1 MEIKKINWKSNN
13 QMLNTKKKYF
23 CETCDFNTSY
33 KTRFSEHLLTSK
45 HTDLIK
51 WKSNGNK
58 GNQKHQKNQ
67 IFICNNCD
75 KVYATSSGLWKHN
88 KKCSENK
95 EDSIQELKNEL
106 AEIKTLLQS
115 QNQLIVSNNLN
126 HNNNQLINPQQ
137 NQLQPATTSTHITG
151 NHNNIQNNI
160 FNTQV
165 FLENECKNAVNI
177 DDIIEKVI
185 IDVDKLDVFKE
196 KGTSI
201 GIANILNE
209 VLKGYNIY
217 ERPIHCSDLKRLSMH
232 VKDNDTWLSK
242 KQGEEKL
249 TKTIHYIQQSV
260 MKHVYDWEDFYK
272 NKMNPDNLDKAM
284 GILIK
289 RTTNLLTDDDNKKI
303 IRTIA
308 PNVKLDASNTNES
321 V

>member
-1 MEIKKINWKSNN
+1 MSENYKYVCSLCSYQTNHKTSYTHHILSLRHKKLLNPQYDGNTLKS
-13 QMLNTKKKYF
+13 TKNFFCKF
-23 CETCDFNTSY
+23 CE
-33 KTRFSEHLLTSK
+33 
-45 HTDLIK
+45 
-51 WKSNGNK
+51 K
-58 GNQKHQKNQ
+58 G
-67 IFICNNCD
+67 FID
-75 KVYATSSGLWKHN
+75 KSGLWRHN
-88 KKCSENK
+88 KKCIKTEN
-95 EDSIQELKNEL
+95 ESIQELKNEL
-106 AEIKTLLQS
+106 AEIKNILQTQS
-115 QNQLIVSNNLN
+115 QIILSNN
-126 HNNNQLINPQQ
+126 NNNQLINSQQ
-137 NQLQPATTSTHITG
+137 TTQLQPHSASTHITG

-209 VLKGYNIY
+209 ILKGYNIY

-232 VKDNDTWLSK
+232 VKDNDMWLSK

-249 TKTIHYIQQSV
+249 SKAIHYIQQSV

-272 NKMNPDNLDKAM
+272 NKINSDNLDKGL

-289 RTTNLLTDDDNKKI
+289 RTTNVLTDDDNKKI

-308 PNVKLDASNTNES
+308 PNIKLDANNN
-321 V
+321 